1 MGGVLAAGV
10 TLGAAELVAGLLGRA
25 SSPVLVVGGA
35 FVDRTPRWLKELAIR
50 QFGEDDK
57 AVLVGGIL
65 VVLLL
70 AAAVLGALAVR
81 RPRLGHGG
89 VAALGVLGAAAALSR
104 PAAQALDALPSLAGA
119 LAGGTALHLLVRA
132 VPRAGAVAPGTG
144 GRALDRRGFLAVA
157 AAAAAGAGAAGALG
171 RVLQRRFDAGAS
183 RAAVRL
189 PRPASPA
196 PALPAG
202 AGVGVAGVAPF
213 TTPNEAFYRVDTALV
228 VPQVR
233 AEDWR
238 LRVHGMVEREL
249 VLDFEDLLARPLLER
264 DITLTCVSNEVGG
277 RLVGTARWLGASL
290 ADLLAEAGVRPG
302 ATQLVSRSVD
312 GMTIGTPVRTA
323 TDGRDAL
330 LAVGMNGEPLP
341 PEHGFPVRMVV
352 PGLYGYVSG
361 CKWIT
366 EIEVTTFDAY
376 DAYWVRR
383 GWAEDAPI
391 RTSSRIDAPKPFA
404 RVREGSTV
412 AVGGVAWAQTRGI
425 ARVEVRVDG
434 GPWQRARLG
443 AAAGE
448 DTWRQWAWAWAVRG
462 RGAHTLE
469 VRATDGDGQVQEQER
484 ATPFPSGS
492 TGWHSVV
499 VTAD

>member
-1 MGGVLAAGV
+1 
-10 TLGAAELVAGLLGRA
+10 
-25 SSPVLVVGGA
+25 
-35 FVDRTPRWLKELAIR
+35 
-50 QFGEDDK
+50 
-57 AVLVGGIL
+57 
-65 VVLLL
+65 
-70 AAAVLGALAVR
+70 
-81 RPRLGHGG
+81 
-89 VAALGVLGAAAALSR
+89 
-104 PAAQALDALPSLAGA
+104 
-119 LAGGTALHLLVRA
+119 
-132 VPRAGAVAPGTG
+132 
-144 GRALDRRGFLAVA
+144 
-157 AAAAAGAGAAGALG
+157 
-171 RVLQRRFDAGAS
+171 
-183 RAAVRL
+183 
-189 PRPASPA
+189 
-196 PALPAG
+196 
-202 AGVGVAGVAPF
+202 VAPF